1 MSGLQKG
8 SLPAEARVYGFIYAV
23 ACAECD
29 GKGRALL
36 RLEFISGGQWVT
48 CKACGG
54 SGTSETCVGAEALR
68 RAIVAGKTSLARELG
83 HVGVAKSAGSD
94 PGGVLEDLGL
104 LQRGCAALYITHP
117 ALAPLVELVGEL
129 ACGEPPFPSGMSGA
143 PAELEAAS

>member
-1 MSGLQKG
+1 MSGFQKG
-8 SLPAEARVYGFIYAV
+8 RLPAEARVYGFIYAV
-23 ACAECD
+23 VCADCD
-29 GKGRALL
+29 GKGRVLL
-36 RLEFISGGQWVT
+36 RLTFHGGYWDT
-48 CKACGG
+48 CRACNG

-83 HVGVAKSAGSD
+83 HVGVTRSATSD
-94 PGGVLEDLGL
+94 PGEVLEDLGL
-104 LQRGCAALYITHP
+104 LQRACAALYITHP